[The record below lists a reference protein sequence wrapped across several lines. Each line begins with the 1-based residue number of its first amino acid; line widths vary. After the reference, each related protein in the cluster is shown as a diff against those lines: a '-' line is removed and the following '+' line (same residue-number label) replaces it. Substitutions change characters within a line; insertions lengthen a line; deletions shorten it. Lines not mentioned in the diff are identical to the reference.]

1 VLGTFTYNLVVG
13 IIVVDEFY
21 KIKLNDA
28 PNLRTVY
35 SIKDEFIK
43 GVKGSNLRELTES
56 EGS

>member
-1 VLGTFTYNLVVG
+1 MPGAFKHNLAVG

-21 KIKLNDA
+21 KTKLNDA

-35 SIKDEFIK
+35 SIKDEFIE
-43 GVKGSNLRELTES
+43 GVKGSNPREPTES